1 MLPLILFFMGKMG
14 DNTTAALISSG
25 ASAAGGLVG
34 LLSNSAH
41 RQYKYQK
48 KLMQQQ
54 NAMNQENA
62 TIAYNRSRQLTQDQA
77 LLEKQ
82 GKLNAGINTAFGQ
95 DGNVGNAASAPQS
108 DGVSIPTPP
117 DVMGSLNSFQT
128 GINNAVNQLVSAA
141 TARANVRKLNSE
153 ADGIDID
160 NLTRNYRN
168 MKEAGL
174 LTARID
180 KMTKETLHQ
189 SIVNQHAESRESAAE
204 EEDNARANIA
214 SMDASVRGAMNE
226 IDYLNKFQDIQ
237 NKIASGE
244 LTRRQGAV
252 ELKKLSL
259 MDSQISVNNAS
270 AGELNTRSQLNVENT
285 RGVVLDN
292 RLKTLT
298 FDNKLVES
306 FESAEQSKLRTVGMK
321 LKNLPHSVSEHFT
334 RSALFAL
341 DRIQKGHG
349 SAADFAL
356 VAAQTSRE
364 YAQYANNEAKDWTK
378 ILLGALPM
386 SSAGSAQTNERGSGY
401 VVNTP
406 YVPQY

>member
-1 MLPLILFFMGKMG
+1 MGKMD
-14 DNTTAALISSG
+14 DNSTAALISAG
-25 ASAAGGLVG
+25 ASAAGGVVG
-34 LLSNSAH
+34 LLTNSSH

-62 TIAYNRSRQLTQDQA
+62 TIAYNRSRQLTQDAA

-82 GKLNAGINTAFGQ
+82 GKQMAGINTAFGQ
-95 DGNVGNAASAPQS
+95 DGNVANAASAPQS
-108 DGVSIPTPP
+108 DGVSFPTPP
-117 DVMGSLNSFQT
+117 DVMGSLNSFQA

-168 MKEAGL
+168 MKQAGL
-174 LTARID
+174 LTAQID

-189 SIVNQHAESRESAAE
+189 SIVNKHAESREAAAE

-214 SMDASVRGAMNE
+214 SMDASIRGAMNE
-226 IDYLNKFQDIQ
+226 IDYLNKVQDIQ
-237 NKIASGE
+237 NKIATGE
-244 LTRRQGAV
+244 LTKRQAAV
-252 ELKKLSL
+252 ELKKLAL
-259 MDSQISVNNAS
+259 MDSQIRVNNAS
-270 AGELNTRSQLNVENT
+270 SGELNTRSQLNVENT
-285 RGVVLDN
+285 RGVALDN

-298 FDNKLVES
+298 FDDKLVES

-378 ILLGALPM
+378 IILGALPL
-386 SSAGSAQTNERGSGY
+386 SSSGAAQTHERGSGY

>member
-1 MLPLILFFMGKMG
+1 MGKMG
-14 DNTTAALISSG
+14 DNTTAALISAG
-25 ASAAGGLVG
+25 ASAAGGVVG
-34 LLSNSAH
+34 LLTNSAH

-62 TIAYNRSRQLTQDQA
+62 TIAYNRSRQLSQDA
-77 LLEKQ
+77 PLLEKQ
-82 GKLNAGINTAFGQ
+82 GKQMAGINTAFGQ
-95 DGNVGNAASAPQS
+95 DGNVANAASAPQS

-168 MKEAGL
+168 MKQAGL
-174 LTARID
+174 LTAQID

-189 SIVNQHAESRESAAE
+189 SIVNKHAESREAAAE

-214 SMDASVRGAMNE
+214 SMDASIRGAMNE
-226 IDYLNKFQDIQ
+226 IDYLNKVQDIQ
-237 NKIASGE
+237 NKIATGE

-259 MDSQISVNNAS
+259 MDSQIRVNNAS
-270 AGELNTRSQLNVENT
+270 AGELNTRSQLNVENS
-285 RGVVLDN
+285 RGVALDN

-378 ILLGALPM
+378 IILGALPL
-386 SSAGSAQTNERGSGY
+386 SSAGAAQTGERGSGY
-401 VVNTP
+401 VVNPP

>member
-1 MLPLILFFMGKMG
+1 MGKMG
-14 DNTTAALISSG
+14 DNTTAALISAG
-25 ASAAGGLVG
+25 ASAAGGVVG

-62 TIAYNRSRQLTQDQA
+62 TIAYNRSRQLTQDA
-77 LLEKQ
+77 PLLEKQ
-82 GKLNAGINTAFGQ
+82 GKQMAGINTAFGQ
-95 DGNVGNAASAPQS
+95 DGNVANAASAPQS

-168 MKEAGL
+168 MKQAGL
-174 LTARID
+174 LTAQID

-189 SIVNQHAESRESAAE
+189 SIVNKHAESREAAAE

-226 IDYLNKFQDIQ
+226 IDYLNKVQDVQ
-237 NKIASGE
+237 NKIATGE
-244 LTRRQGAV
+244 LTKRQGAV
-252 ELKKLSL
+252 ELKKLAL
-259 MDSQISVNNAS
+259 MDSEINKNNAS
-270 AGELNTRSQLNVENT
+270 ANESNTAASLNVANT
-285 RGVVLDN
+285 QGKELQNKFDAQ
-292 RLKTLT
+292 T
-298 FDNKLVES
+298 FDYRLVDA
-306 FESAEQSKLRTVGMK
+306 FENSKQSKLKTVALK
-321 LKNLPHSVSEHFT
+321 LRNLPHSVSEHFT

-341 DRIQKGHG
+341 DRIQNGHG

-356 VAAQTSRE
+356 VSAETARE
-364 YAQYANNEAKDWTK
+364 YIRHSNQEAKDWSK
-378 ILLGALPM
+378 IILGALPM
-386 SSAGSAQTNERGSGY
+386 SSSGAASTSNSGY
-401 VVNTP
+401 IVNVP

>member
-1 MLPLILFFMGKMG
+1 MG
-14 DNTTAALISSG
+14 DNTTAALIGAGSS
-25 ASAAGGLVG
+25 ALGGVVG

-62 TIAYNRSRQLTQDQA
+62 TIAYNRSRQLTQDSP

-82 GKLNAGINTAFGQ
+82 GKQMAGINTAFGQ
-95 DGNVGNAASAPQS
+95 DGNVANAASAPQAE
-108 DGVSIPTPP
+108 GVSVPTPP
-117 DVMGSLNSFQT
+117 DVMASQNAFMN

-153 ADGIDID
+153 AEGNEID

-168 MKEAGL
+168 MKQAGL
-174 LTARID
+174 LTAQID

-189 SIVNQHAESRESAAE
+189 SIVNRHAESRESAAE

-214 SMDASVRGAMNE
+214 SMDASVRGSMNE
-226 IDYLNKFQDIQ
+226 IDYLNKVHDVQ
-237 NKIASGE
+237 NKVATGE
-244 LTRRQGAV
+244 LTRRQAAV
-252 ELKKLSL
+252 ELKKLAL
-259 MDSQISVNNAS
+259 MDSQINLNNS
-270 AGELNTRSQLNVENT
+270 SSHELNTRSSLNEENT
-285 RGVVLDN
+285 KGVSLDN

-306 FESAEQSKLRTVGMK
+306 FESAEQSKLKTVAMR
-321 LKNLPHSVSEHFT
+321 LRNLPRSISENFT

-356 VAAQTSRE
+356 VSAETARE
-364 YAQYANNEAKDWTK
+364 YIRHSNQEAKDWSK
-378 ILLGALPM
+378 IILGALPM
-386 SSAGSAQTNERGSGY
+386 SSSGAASTSNSGY
-401 VVNTP
+401 NVNVP

>member
-1 MLPLILFFMGKMG
+1 MG
-14 DNTTAALISSG
+14 DNTTAALIGAGSS
-25 ASAAGGLVG
+25 AIGGVVG

-62 TIAYNRSRQLTQDQA
+62 TIAYNRSRQLTQDSP

-82 GKLNAGINTAFGQ
+82 GKQMAGINTAFGQ
-95 DGNVGNAASAPQS
+95 NGNVANAASAPQA
-108 DGVSIPTPP
+108 DGVSVPTPP
-117 DVMGSLNSFQT
+117 DVMGSLNSFQN
-128 GINNAVNQLVSAA
+128 GINNAVNQLVTAA

-153 ADGIDID
+153 AEGNEID

-168 MKEAGL
+168 MKQAGL
-174 LTARID
+174 LTAQID

-189 SIVNQHAESRESAAE
+189 SIVNRHAESRESVAE

-226 IDYLNKFQDIQ
+226 IDYLNKVQDIQ
-237 NKIASGE
+237 NKIATGE
-244 LTRRQGAV
+244 LTKRQAAV
-252 ELKKLSL
+252 ELKKLAL
-259 MDSQISVNNAS
+259 MDSQINLNNS
-270 AGELNTRSQLNVENT
+270 SSHELNTRASLNEENT
-285 RGVVLDN
+285 KGVSLDN

-306 FESAEQSKLRTVGMK
+306 FESAEQSKLKTVAMR
-321 LKNLPHSVSEHFT
+321 LRNLPRSISEHFT

-341 DRIQKGHG
+341 ERIQKGHG

-356 VAAQTSRE
+356 VSAETARE
-364 YAQYANNEAKDWTK
+364 YIRHSNQEAKDWSK
-378 ILLGALPM
+378 IILGALPM
-386 SSAGSAQTNERGSGY
+386 SSSGSASTSNSGY
-401 VVNTP
+401 NVNVP

>member
-1 MLPLILFFMGKMG
+1 MG
-14 DNTTAALISSG
+14 DKTTAALIGAGSS
-25 ASAAGGLVG
+25 ALGGVVG

-41 RQYKYQK
+41 RQYNYQK

-95 DGNVGNAASAPQS
+95 NGNVANAASAPQS

-117 DVMGSLNSFQT
+117 DVMGSLNSFQS

-153 ADGIDID
+153 ADGLDID

-168 MKEAGL
+168 MKQAGL
-174 LTARID
+174 LTAQID

-189 SIVNQHAESRESAAE
+189 SIVNKHAESREAAAE

-214 SMDASVRGAMNE
+214 SMDASIRGAMNE
-226 IDYLNKFQDIQ
+226 IDYLNKVQDIQ
-237 NKIASGE
+237 NKIATGE
-244 LTRRQGAV
+244 LTKRQGAV

-259 MDSQISVNNAS
+259 MDSQIRVNNAS

-285 RGVVLDN
+285 RGVALDN

-341 DRIQKGHG
+341 DRIQKGHA

-378 ILLGALPM
+378 IILGALPL
-386 SSAGSAQTNERGSGY
+386 SSAGSAQTGERGSGY
-401 VVNTP
+401 VVNSP

>member
-1 MLPLILFFMGKMG
+1 MGKMG
-14 DNTTAALISSG
+14 DNTTAALISAGS
-25 ASAAGGLVG
+25 SAAGGVVG

-48 KLMQQQ
+48 KLMQLQ
-54 NAMNQENA
+54 NSMNQENA

-82 GKLNAGINTAFGQ
+82 GKFNAGINTAFGQ
-95 DGNVGNAASAPQS
+95 DGNVANAASAPQS
-108 DGVSIPTPP
+108 DGVSIPSPP
-117 DVMGSLNSFQT
+117 DVMGSLNSFQS

-168 MKEAGL
+168 MKQAGL
-174 LTARID
+174 LTAQID

-189 SIVNQHAESRESAAE
+189 SIVNKHAESREAAAE

-214 SMDASVRGAMNE
+214 SMDASIRGAMNE
-226 IDYLNKFQDIQ
+226 IDYLNKVQDIQ
-237 NKIASGE
+237 NKIATGE
-244 LTRRQGAV
+244 LTKRQGAV

-259 MDSQISVNNAS
+259 MDSQIRVNNSS
-270 AGELNTRSQLNVENT
+270 AGELNTRSQLNVENS
-285 RGVVLDN
+285 RGVALDN

-321 LKNLPHSVSEHFT
+321 LQNLPHSVSEHFT

-341 DRIQKGHG
+341 DRIQNGHG

-364 YAQYANNEAKDWTK
+364 YFQYANNEAKDWSK
-378 ILLGALPM
+378 IILGALPM
-386 SSAGSAQTNERGSGY
+386 SSAGAAHTNERGSGY

>member
-1 MLPLILFFMGKMG
+1 MG
-14 DNTTAALISSG
+14 DNTTAALIGAGSS
-25 ASAAGGLVG
+25 ALGGVVG

-41 RQYKYQK
+41 RQYMYQK
-48 KLMQQQ
+48 KLMNQQ

-62 TIAYNRSRQLTQDQA
+62 TIAYNRSRQLTQDSP

-82 GKLNAGINTAFGQ
+82 GKQMAGINTAFGQ
-95 DGNVGNAASAPQS
+95 DGNVANAASAPQS

-117 DVMGSLNSFQT
+117 DVMGSLNSFQS

-168 MKEAGL
+168 MKQAGL
-174 LTARID
+174 LTAQID

-189 SIVNQHAESRESAAE
+189 SIVNKHAESREAAADE
-204 EEDNARANIA
+204 ADNARANML
-214 SMDASVRGAMNE
+214 SLDASVHGAMNE
-226 IDYLNKFQDIQ
+226 IDYLNKVQDVQ
-237 NKIASGE
+237 NKIATGE
-244 LTRRQGAV
+244 LTKRQGAV
-252 ELKKLSL
+252 ELKKLAL
-259 MDSQISVNNAS
+259 MDSQINLNNAS
-270 AGELNTRSQLNVENT
+270 ANELGTRSQLNVANSK
-285 RGVVLDN
+285 GVDLDN

-306 FESAEQSKLRTVGMK
+306 FESAEQSKLRTVAMK

-378 ILLGALPM
+378 IILGALPL
-386 SSAGSAQTNERGSGY
+386 SSAGAAQTGERGSGY
-401 VVNTP
+401 VVNPP

>member
-1 MLPLILFFMGKMG
+1 MGKMG
-14 DNTTAALISSG
+14 DNTTAALISAG
-25 ASAAGGLVG
+25 ASAAGGFVG

-95 DGNVGNAASAPQS
+95 DGNVANAASAPQS

-168 MKEAGL
+168 MKQAGL
-174 LTARID
+174 LTAQID
-180 KMTKETLHQ
+180 KLTKETLHQ
-189 SIVNQHAESRESAAE
+189 SIVNKHAESRESAAD

-214 SMDASVRGAMNE
+214 SMDASIRGAMNE
-226 IDYLNKFQDIQ
+226 IDYLNKVQDIQ
-237 NKIASGE
+237 NKIATGE
-244 LTRRQGAV
+244 LTKRQGAV
-252 ELKKLSL
+252 ELKKLTL
-259 MDSQISVNNAS
+259 MDSQIRVNTAS
-270 AGELNTRSQLNVENT
+270 AGELNSRSQLNVENA
-285 RGVVLDN
+285 RGVGLDN

-378 ILLGALPM
+378 IILGALPL

>member
-1 MLPLILFFMGKMG
+1 MG
-14 DNTTAALISSG
+14 DNTTAALISAG
-25 ASAAGGLVG
+25 ASAAGGVVG
-34 LLSNSAH
+34 LLTNSAH

-62 TIAYNRSRQLTQDQA
+62 TIAYNRSRQLTQDA
-77 LLEKQ
+77 PLLEKQ
-82 GKLNAGINTAFGQ
+82 GKQMAGINTAFGQ
-95 DGNVGNAASAPQS
+95 DGNVANAASAPQS

-168 MKEAGL
+168 MKQAGL
-174 LTARID
+174 LTAQID

-189 SIVNQHAESRESAAE
+189 SIVNKHAESREAAAE

-214 SMDASVRGAMNE
+214 SMDASIRGAMNE
-226 IDYLNKFQDIQ
+226 IDYLNKVQDIQ
-237 NKIASGE
+237 NKIATGE

-259 MDSQISVNNAS
+259 MDSQIRVNNAS
-270 AGELNTRSQLNVENT
+270 AGELNTRSQLNVENS
-285 RGVVLDN
+285 RGVALDN

-378 ILLGALPM
+378 IILGALPL
-386 SSAGSAQTNERGSGY
+386 SSAGAAQTGERGSGY
-401 VVNTP
+401 VVNPP

>member
-1 MLPLILFFMGKMG
+1 MGKMG
-14 DNTTAALISSG
+14 DNTTAALISAGS
-25 ASAAGGLVG
+25 SAAGGLVG

-54 NAMNQENA
+54 YAMNQENA
-62 TIAYNRSRQLTQDQA
+62 TIAYNRSRQLTQDA
-77 LLEKQ
+77 PLLEKQ
-82 GKLNAGINTAFGQ
+82 GKQMAGINTAFGQ
-95 DGNVGNAASAPQS
+95 DGNVANAASAPQS

-168 MKEAGL
+168 MKQAGL
-174 LTARID
+174 LTAQID

-189 SIVNQHAESRESAAE
+189 SIVNKHAESREAAAE

-214 SMDASVRGAMNE
+214 SMDASIRGAMNE
-226 IDYLNKFQDIQ
+226 IDYLNKVQDIQ
-237 NKIASGE
+237 NKIATGE
-244 LTRRQGAV
+244 LTKRQAAV

-259 MDSQISVNNAS
+259 MDSQIRVNNAS

-285 RGVVLDN
+285 RGVSLDN

-356 VAAQTSRE
+356 VAAQASRE

-378 ILLGALPM
+378 IILGALPL
-386 SSAGSAQTNERGSGY
+386 SSAGAAQTNERGSGY

>member
-1 MLPLILFFMGKMG
+1 MG
-14 DNTTAALISSG
+14 DNTTAALISAGS
-25 ASAAGGLVG
+25 SAAGGLVG
-34 LLSNSAH
+34 LLSNSSH

-48 KLMQQQ
+48 KLMQLQ

-95 DGNVGNAASAPQS
+95 DGNVANASSAPQS
-108 DGVSIPTPP
+108 DGVSIPSPP
-117 DVMGSLNSFQT
+117 DVMGSLNSFQS

-168 MKEAGL
+168 MKQAGL
-174 LTARID
+174 LTAQID

-189 SIVNQHAESRESAAE
+189 SIVNKHAESREAAAE

-214 SMDASVRGAMNE
+214 SMDASIRGAMNE
-226 IDYLNKFQDIQ
+226 IDYLNKVQDIQ
-237 NKIASGE
+237 NKIATGE
-244 LTRRQGAV
+244 LTKRQGAV

-259 MDSQISVNNAS
+259 MDSQIRVNNAS
-270 AGELNTRSQLNVENT
+270 AGELNTRSQLNVENS

-378 ILLGALPM
+378 IILGALPL
-386 SSAGSAQTNERGSGY
+386 SSAGAAQTNERGSGY

>member
-1 MLPLILFFMGKMG
+1 MG
-14 DNTTAALISSG
+14 DNTTAALIGAGSS
-25 ASAAGGLVG
+25 ALGGVVG

-41 RQYKYQK
+41 RQYKYQQR
-48 KLMQQQ
+48 LMNQQ
-54 NAMNQENA
+54 NALNQENA
-62 TIAYNRSRQLTQDQA
+62 TIAYNRSRQLTQDA
-77 LLEKQ
+77 PLLEKQ
-82 GKLNAGINTAFGQ
+82 GKQMAGINTAFGQ
-95 DGNVGNAASAPQS
+95 NGNVANAASAPQS

-117 DVMGSLNSFQT
+117 DVMGSLNSFQS

-168 MKEAGL
+168 MKQAGL
-174 LTARID
+174 LTAQID

-189 SIVNQHAESRESAAE
+189 SIVNKHAESREAAAE

-214 SMDASVRGAMNE
+214 SMDASIRGAMNE
-226 IDYLNKFQDIQ
+226 IDYLNKVQDIQ
-237 NKIASGE
+237 NKIATGE
-244 LTRRQGAV
+244 LTKRQGAV

-259 MDSQISVNNAS
+259 MDSQIRVNNAS
-270 AGELNTRSQLNVENT
+270 AGELNTRSQLNVENS
-285 RGVVLDN
+285 RGVALDN
-292 RLKTLT
+292 RLKSLT

-378 ILLGALPM
+378 IILGALPL
-386 SSAGSAQTNERGSGY
+386 SSAGAAQTNERGSGY

>member
-14 DNTTAALISSG
+14 DNTTAALISAG
-25 ASAAGGLVG
+25 ASAAGGVVG
-34 LLSNSAH
+34 LLTNSAH

-62 TIAYNRSRQLTQDQA
+62 TIAYNRSRQLTQDA
-77 LLEKQ
+77 PLLEKQ
-82 GKLNAGINTAFGQ
+82 GKQMAGINTAFGQ
-95 DGNVGNAASAPQS
+95 DGNVANAASAPQS

-168 MKEAGL
+168 MKQAGL
-174 LTARID
+174 LTAQID

-189 SIVNQHAESRESAAE
+189 SIVNKHAESREAAAE

-214 SMDASVRGAMNE
+214 SMDASIRGAMNE
-226 IDYLNKFQDIQ
+226 IDYLNKVQDIQ
-237 NKIASGE
+237 NKIATGE

-259 MDSQISVNNAS
+259 MDSQIRVNNAS
-270 AGELNTRSQLNVENT
+270 AGELNTRSQLNVENS
-285 RGVVLDN
+285 RGVALDN

-378 ILLGALPM
+378 IILGALPL
-386 SSAGSAQTNERGSGY
+386 SSAGAAQTGERGSGY
-401 VVNTP
+401 VVNPP

>member
-1 MLPLILFFMGKMG
+1 MGKMG
-14 DNTTAALISSG
+14 DNTTAALISAG
-25 ASAAGGLVG
+25 ASAAGGVVG
-34 LLSNSAH
+34 LLTNSAH

-62 TIAYNRSRQLTQDQA
+62 TIAYNRSRQLTQDA
-77 LLEKQ
+77 PLLEKQ
-82 GKLNAGINTAFGQ
+82 GKQMAGINTAFGQ
-95 DGNVGNAASAPQS
+95 DGNVANAASAPQS

-168 MKEAGL
+168 MKQAGL
-174 LTARID
+174 LTAQID

-189 SIVNQHAESRESAAE
+189 SIVNKHAESREAAAE

-214 SMDASVRGAMNE
+214 SMDASIRGAMNE
-226 IDYLNKFQDIQ
+226 IDYLNKVQDIQ
-237 NKIASGE
+237 NKIATGE

-259 MDSQISVNNAS
+259 MDSQIRVNNAS
-270 AGELNTRSQLNVENT
+270 AGELNTRSQLNVENS
-285 RGVVLDN
+285 RGVALDN

-378 ILLGALPM
+378 IILGALPL
-386 SSAGSAQTNERGSGY
+386 SSAGAAQTGERGSGY
-401 VVNTP
+401 VVNPP

>member
-1 MLPLILFFMGKMG
+1 MLPLILYIMG
-14 DNTTAALISSG
+14 DNTTAALIGAGSS
-25 ASAAGGLVG
+25 ALGGVVG

-62 TIAYNRSRQLTQDQA
+62 TIAYNRSRQLTQDSP

-82 GKLNAGINTAFGQ
+82 GKQMAGINTAFGQ
-95 DGNVGNAASAPQS
+95 DGNVANAASAPQAE
-108 DGVSIPTPP
+108 GVSVPTPP
-117 DVMGSLNSFQT
+117 DVMASQNAFMN

-153 ADGIDID
+153 AEGNEID

-168 MKEAGL
+168 MKQAGL
-174 LTARID
+174 LTAQID

-189 SIVNQHAESRESAAE
+189 SIVNRHAESRESAAE

-214 SMDASVRGAMNE
+214 SMDASVRGSMNE
-226 IDYLNKFQDIQ
+226 IDYLNKVHDVQ
-237 NKIASGE
+237 NKVATGE
-244 LTRRQGAV
+244 LTRRQAAV
-252 ELKKLSL
+252 ELKKLAL
-259 MDSQISVNNAS
+259 MDSQINLNNS
-270 AGELNTRSQLNVENT
+270 SSHELNTRSSLNEENT
-285 RGVVLDN
+285 KGVSLDN

-306 FESAEQSKLRTVGMK
+306 FESAEQSKLKTVAMR
-321 LKNLPHSVSEHFT
+321 LRNLPRSISENFT

-356 VAAQTSRE
+356 VSAETARE
-364 YAQYANNEAKDWTK
+364 YIRHSNQEAKDWSK
-378 ILLGALPM
+378 IILGALPM
-386 SSAGSAQTNERGSGY
+386 SSSGAASTSNSGY
-401 VVNTP
+401 NVNVP

>member
-1 MLPLILFFMGKMG
+1 MLPLILFFML
-14 DNTTAALISSG
+14 NTTASLISAG
-25 ASAAGGLVG
+25 ASAAGGVVG
-34 LLSNSAH
+34 LLTNSAH

-62 TIAYNRSRQLTQDQA
+62 TIAYNRSRQLTQDA
-77 LLEKQ
+77 PLLEKQ
-82 GKLNAGINTAFGQ
+82 GKQMAGINTAFGQ
-95 DGNVGNAASAPQS
+95 DGNVANAASAPQS

-168 MKEAGL
+168 MKQAGL
-174 LTARID
+174 LTAQID

-189 SIVNQHAESRESAAE
+189 SIVNKHAESREAAAE

-214 SMDASVRGAMNE
+214 SMDASIRGAMNE
-226 IDYLNKFQDIQ
+226 IDYLNKVQDIQ
-237 NKIASGE
+237 NKIATGE

-259 MDSQISVNNAS
+259 MDSQIRVNNSS
-270 AGELNTRSQLNVENT
+270 AGELNTRSQLNVENS
-285 RGVVLDN
+285 RGVALDN

-378 ILLGALPM
+378 IILGALPL
-386 SSAGSAQTNERGSGY
+386 SSAGAAQTVERGSGY
-401 VVNTP
+401 VVNPP

>member
-14 DNTTAALISSG
+14 DNTTAALISAG
-25 ASAAGGLVG
+25 ASAAGGVFG
-34 LLSNSAH
+34 LLTNSAH

-48 KLMQQQ
+48 NLMQQQ

-95 DGNVGNAASAPQS
+95 DGNVANAASAPRS

-168 MKEAGL
+168 MKQAGL
-174 LTARID
+174 LTAQID

-189 SIVNQHAESRESAAE
+189 SIVNKHAESREAAAE

-214 SMDASVRGAMNE
+214 SMDASIRGAMNE
-226 IDYLNKFQDIQ
+226 IDYLNKVQDIQ
-237 NKIASGE
+237 NKIATGE
-244 LTRRQGAV
+244 LTKRQGAV

-259 MDSQISVNNAS
+259 MDSQIRVNNAS

-285 RGVVLDN
+285 RGVALDN

-341 DRIQKGHG
+341 DRVQKGHG

-364 YAQYANNEAKDWTK
+364 YVQFANNEAKDWTK
-378 ILLGALPM
+378 IILGALPL
-386 SSAGSAQTNERGSGY
+386 SSAGAAQTGDRGSGY
-401 VVNTP
+401 VVNPP